1 MLKHDIFET
10 IEEYNP
16 NKKHKLL
23 TAFDGMIA
31 DILSNTKRNSIVTII
46 YYRWKTKHAS
56 CFYYTTL
63 FYCTKNM
70 RLNYA
75 HYFILKI

>member
-1 MLKHDIFET
+1 MLKYDIFEN

-31 DILSNTKRNSIVTII
+31 DIHSNTKRNSIVTESFII
-46 YYRWKTKHAS
+46 DGKLN
-56 CFYYTTL
+56 TL
-63 FYCTKNM
+63 LVFITQ
-70 RLNYA
+70 L
-75 HYFILKI
+75 YFTVPKI

>member
-1 MLKHDIFET
+1 MLKHDIFEN

-31 DILSNTKRNSIVTII
+31 DILSNTKRNSIVTESFII
-46 YYRWKTKHAS
+46 DGKLN
-56 CFYYTTL
+56 TL
-63 FYCTKNM
+63 LVFITQ
-70 RLNYA
+70 L
-75 HYFILKI
+75 YFTVPKIWD